1 MKNDTMSRS
10 VSGIEVSQRVA
21 DGYVSATQMLKAHK
35 AKTGESKKLANWI
48 ETDRAK
54 AYISFVSGEVGIPT
68 SELIQQ
74 NHGSR
79 KGSWIHPDLA
89 SVFAAWLS
97 VEFEFQVSRWI
108 QEWMTTG
115 QNPIVPPALTR
126 SEIIATLIP
135 AQPLTWQCRYTPVFW
150 ERLDALYT
158 YKQGNI
164 ACANWINRFVYGYFP
179 QEIRDRLDEINPLI
193 GGKRRRLQHTHF
205 DGELLLALEQHLGIV
220 FNFMLAAATASEF
233 ERLMDAKFRGI
244 YQLQIW
250 RAA

>member
-10 VSGIEVSQRVA
+10 VSGIEVSQRSS
-21 DGYVSATQMLKAHK
+21 DGFVNATQLLKAHQ
-35 AKTGESKKLANWI
+35 AKTGEIKSLKDWLR
-48 ETDRAK
+48 TDRAN
-54 AYISFVSGEVGIPT
+54 AYVEAVSKRGEISKLD
-68 SELIQQ
+68 LIET
-74 NHGSR
+74 R
-79 KGSWIHPDLA
+79 KGRFGGTWIHPDLA
-89 SVFAAWLS
+89 IPFATWLS
-97 VEFEFQVSRWI
+97 IDFEMQVSDWVR
-108 QEWMTTG
+108 EWMTNG
-115 QNPIVPPALTR
+115 QNPIAPPALTR
-126 SEIIATLIP
+126 AEIIATLLP

-193 GGKRRRLQHTHF
+193 GGKRKRLQHTHF

>member
-1 MKNDTMSRS
+1 MKNDTMTRS
-10 VSGIEVSQRVA
+10 ISGIEVSQRKD
-21 DGYVSATQMLKAHK
+21 DGYVNATRLLKAHK
-35 AKTGESKKLANWI
+35 VGTGETKKMADWLAT
-48 ETDRAK
+48 ERAK
-54 AYISFVSGEVGIPT
+54 VYIDHLALKVGIPT
-68 SELIQQ
+68 FDLVQTKR
-74 NHGSR
+74 GA
-79 KGSWIHPDLA
+79 GGGTWIHPRL
-89 SVFAAWLS
+89 SVRFAMWLS
-97 VEFEFQVSRWI
+97 EDFALQVEDWI

-115 QNPIVPPALTR
+115 KNPIAAPALTR
-126 SEIIATLIP
+126 AEIIATLLP

-150 ERLDALYT
+150 ERLDALYA

-164 ACANWINRFVYGYFP
+164 ACAHWINRFVYGYFP

-193 GGKRRRLQHTHF
+193 DGKRKRLQHTHF
-205 DGELLLALEQHLGIV
+205 DGELLQALEQHLGIV

>member
-1 MKNDTMSRS
+1 MQFSHELAMEISN
-10 VSGIEVSQRVA
+10 SGSDFPV
-21 DGYVSATQMLKAHK
+21 DF
-35 AKTGESKKLANWI
+35 
-48 ETDRAK
+48 DRAWK
-54 AYISFVSGEVGIPT
+54 WIGY
-68 SELIQQ
+68 
-74 NHGSR
+74 SR
-79 KGSWIHPDLA
+79 KADALIKLKNNFDEGLDYFCGNPSKNALA
-89 SVFAAWLS
+89 GRPSRKVFLS
-97 VEFEFQVSRWI
+97 VDCFKSFAMMAGTEQGKLVRRYFLDCEKAAKQK
-108 QEWMTTG
+108 
-115 QNPIVPPALTR
+115 ALPTR
-126 SEIIATLIP
+126 AEIIATLLP

-164 ACANWINRFVYGYFP
+164 ACAHWINRFVYGYFP

-193 GGKRRRLQHTHF
+193 GGKRKRLQHTHF